1 MRTAKPWA
9 AVAVA
14 VLAFATPHTGRAQ
27 ATPSG
32 EAHQVAIA
40 AGNDE
45 WTSTGI
51 KVAPGDLIVTFA
63 TGKVT
68 VGQVV
73 GEVDADGRN
82 NSGNLLG
89 YGFIEGKVG
98 SGNPFSVGQRFPF
111 TPDQPGTLK
120 LRVHDTK
127 YSDNSGSFSVT
138 IIRIPAASLPQVVPY
153 TPED

>member
-1 MRTAKPWA
+1 MSTAKLRGSIVA
-9 AVAVA
+9 AVIGFTAPTMS
-14 VLAFATPHTGRAQ
+14 LAQAATP
-27 ATPSG
+27 G
-32 EAHQVAIA
+32 EAHQVSIA

-51 KVAPGDLIVTFA
+51 KVAPGDLVVTFA

-111 TPDQPGTLK
+111 SPDQPGTLK

-127 YSDNSGSFSVT
+127 YSDNSGAFTVT
-138 IIRIPAASLPQVVPY
+138 VIRIPVALLPQVVAY
-153 TPED
+153 TPDE